1 MPCQFCQSATHTL
14 KNCDSEIA
22 QNMFLDFI
30 EFHILWPFNISHQIA
45 YLGRYK
51 KPQLAVICSKLQTY
65 MSGTKKQL
73 IFYIIQKLF
82 ISRTVSNMLSTITV
96 DNMAD
101 IDFEYDN
108 LYPLATQNDLLYSR
122 IIRMFESFYFDAYR
136 VFRNGLSSNDYARR
150 VRHSLG
156 LDFAVDESKNHLKKL
171 DFHVGIDELLLV
183 QDCSICCDEKPNAR
197 LGCGHEYCVDC
208 IFGSA
213 KVRTKTFITCAM
225 CRTEIKSVQV
235 GADEIKVDLLQK
247 ILAV

>member
-1 MPCQFCQSATHTL
+1 MPCQFCKSSTHTL

-30 EFHILWPFNISHQIA
+30 DFHMEWPFNISLQIS
-45 YLGRYK
+45 YLGRYT
-51 KPQLAVICSKLQTY
+51 KPQLAAICNKLQTY

-73 IFYIIQKLF
+73 IFYIIEKLF
-82 ISRTVSNMLSTITV
+82 ISRTVSNMLSTLTI

-108 LYPLATQNDLLYSR
+108 LYPWSRQNDLLYSR
-122 IIRMFESFYFDAYR
+122 LIRMLESFYFDAYR
-136 VFRNGLSSNDYARR
+136 VRRNGLLSYDYARR
-150 VRHSLG
+150 VRDSRG
-156 LDFAVDESKNHLKKL
+156 LNPVVIESKNHLKKL
-171 DFHVGIDELLLV
+171 DFHVDIDELLLV
-183 QDCSICCDEKPNAR
+183 QDCMICCDEKPNAR

-225 CRTEIKSVQV
+225 CRAEIKSVQV
-235 GADEIKVDLLQK
+235 GADEIKVDFLQK